1 MEYIHKIESPV
12 GMLTVASDG
21 QNVSGLWLEG
31 QKYFEATLGSDV
43 VEQNL
48 PVFTAVEKWLE
59 AYFSGTEP
67 GFMPPLKPR
76 GTPFQQSVWD
86 ILLTIPYGQTTS
98 YGAIAQQL
106 DARNNGKRTSARAV
120 GGAVGHNHISI
131 LIPCHR
137 VTGSDGSMTGYAG
150 GIDKKIQL
158 LKLEGIKQ
166 SFLV

>member
-1 MEYIHKIESPV
+1 MIMEYLHKIESPV

-21 QNVSGLWLEG
+21 QNISGLWLEG

-43 VEQNL
+43 MKQQL
-48 PVFTAVEKWLE
+48 PVFEAVEKWLE
-59 AYFSGTEP
+59 VYFSGTEP
-67 GFMPPLKPR
+67 DFTPPLKPR

-86 ILLTIPYGQTTS
+86 ILRTIPYGHTTS
-98 YGAIAQQL
+98 YGAIAKQL
-106 DARNNGKRTSARAV
+106 DARNKGARTSARAV

-158 LKLEGIKQ
+158 LKLEGIT
-166 SFLV
+166 LL